1 MNTTMRQRGRNLVVF
16 WVIVGLLSACS
27 TQSTLNRESARKLI
41 EQAMLKN
48 PPTVAIS
55 LTPEVFFSFGK
66 EESGFLAERGFDV
79 TVLDE
84 GKARVEFP
92 QWARDLAVGRVYAW
106 RLFRYGE
113 RPEVEV
119 TGITKESGTIAMAE
133 FRYKWSVNQR
143 AEKLLREIES
153 VNSEAAARFSPV
165 FEVRRPKAMEGTWR
179 AELRLFD
186 DGWRAFIKD
195 IKEAP
200 WRAENNLRWW
210 EL

>member
-92 QWARDLAVGRVYAW
+92 QWARDLACREGVCVAAVPVRGTAGSRGDRDYEGIGDDRNGGVPVQVVGQPEG
-106 RLFRYGE
+106 GE
-113 RPEVEV
+113 TPQ
-119 TGITKESGTIAMAE
+119 G
-133 FRYKWSVNQR
+133 
-143 AEKLLREIES
+143 
-153 VNSEAAARFSPV
+153 
-165 FEVRRPKAMEGTWR
+165 
-179 AELRLFD
+179 D
-186 DGWRAFIKD
+186 
-195 IKEAP
+195 
-200 WRAENNLRWW
+200 
-210 EL
+210 